1 MRSNR
6 LLFVVALIAGPAGAQ
21 QPIHHFAWFGGDRE
35 NIHTDTLFLNT
46 PALEGAQILY
56 PWRRL
61 ERGKG
66 QYDLSPIREDFEFL
80 KSKRK
85 KLWIQLQDVSFS
97 PSRVNVPQYLV
108 DDPAYHGG
116 AAKTYSI
123 RGDNDSSV
131 RESGWVARR
140 WDPAVQERF
149 AALLTALGKEFDGE
163 IEGINLPETA
173 LEYGSTGR
181 YFPEGFTHESY
192 RAAIKTNMAALK
204 KAFPKSVAMQYANFI
219 PGEWR
224 PYEDK
229 GYLSDIYDFAVR
241 ERIAVGGPDLMP
253 SREGQMKSSYPLIA
267 AAAGRTHT
275 GLAVQD
281 DNLAEIDPKTG
292 KLVTVCDLIQF
303 ATDYLKLEYIFWG
316 TQEPY
321 YSRDVVPTLRLRWQA
336 KAGLH

>member
-1 MRSNR
+1 MRSSGF
-6 LLFVVALIAGPAGAQ
+6 LLVALIAGSVQAQ
-21 QPIHHFAWFGGDRE
+21 QPIHHFVWFGGDRE

-56 PWRRL
+56 PWRLL

-66 QYDLSPIREDFEFL
+66 NYEFTEIREDLAFL
-80 KSKRK
+80 KSKGK

-97 PSRVNVPQYLV
+97 PSRVLVPQYLLN
-108 DDPAYHGG
+108 DPAYHGG
-116 AAKTYSI
+116 VARTYRI

-149 AALLTALGKEFDGE
+149 AALLTALGKQFDGE
-163 IEGINLPETA
+163 IEGINLPETS
-173 LEYGSTGR
+173 LEYGNTGK
-181 YFPEGFTHESY
+181 YFPQGYTNDVY
-192 RAAIKTNMAALK
+192 RAAIKANMAALK
-204 KAFPKSVAMQYANFI
+204 KAFPKSIAMQYANFM

-224 PYEDK
+224 PSEDK

-241 ERIAVGGPDLMP
+241 EKIAVGGPDLMP
-253 SREGQMKSSYPLIA
+253 SRPGQMKSSYPLIA
-267 AAAGRTHT
+267 AAAGKTHT

-292 KLVTVCDLIQF
+292 KLVTVSDLLQF
-303 ATDYLKLEYIFWG
+303 ATNTLKLEYIFWG

-321 YSRDVVPTLRLRWQA
+321 YSRDIVPTLRLRSQA
-336 KAGLH
+336 TAKLH